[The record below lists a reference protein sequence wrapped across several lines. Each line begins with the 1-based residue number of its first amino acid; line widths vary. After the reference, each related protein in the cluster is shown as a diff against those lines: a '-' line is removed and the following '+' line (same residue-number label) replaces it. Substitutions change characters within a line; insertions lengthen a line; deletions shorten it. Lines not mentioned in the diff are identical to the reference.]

1 MAIRVAETAG
11 KEAAVGC
18 FKADLLLCG
27 GKRVGAAFGSARDDS
42 GSRFAGTTRQMATR
56 VRHVGRRGEQA
67 DTDQPHLHTAF
78 ANTAQNTRVSSSSIP
93 DSGK

>member
-1 MAIRVAETAG
+1 MREAETAG

-18 FKADLLLCG
+18 FKADLLCG
-27 GKRVGAAFGSARDDS
+27 VKPVGAVFGSARDDS
-42 GSRFAGTTRQMATR
+42 GSGFTGTTRQMATR